1 MQNLASDRFGATSS
15 WPARPSC
22 TSAVQVHVLTEQ
34 EIMVERGR
42 SHRDAVTQDEVPD
55 ELFGIQVVAEP
66 CVDQT
71 QSLFE
76 KVKTAPNRRL
86 VAQRLKC
93 GGDIRVDYARRG
105 LDLNRFAG
113 LA

>member
-1 MQNLASDRFGATSS
+1 MQNLAPDRFGATSS

-76 KVKTAPNRRL
+76 KVKTAPID
-86 VAQRLKC
+86 ASS
-93 GGDIRVDYARRG
+93 RRG
-105 LDLNRFAG
+105 SSAEATSG
-113 LA
+113 LIMRGAVST